1 MHPKKPVVTSLFCPL
16 VLLRCAI
23 GWGSLPNTIAKAHNF
38 FVIGLPELTCLTGLA
53 GADDDFFLGGDDCG
67 LFDERGASEAKA
79 IEDAEFG

>member
-1 MHPKKPVVTSLFCPL
+1 MV
-16 VLLRCAI
+16 
-23 GWGSLPNTIAKAHNF
+23 
-38 FVIGLPELTCLTGLA
+38 GLPELTCLTGLA